1 MKYNFNKHCYYFKYW
16 FYINTINHI
25 ENEDHIAY
33 ILRTMLDDE
42 DDGECI
48 DTLFINENDTRG
60 DLTEVKIQGGKST
73 LLIEQN
79 TKDVP
84 SPHGLSQEPTSTVVF
99 GISTGTETGALLSVP
114 IINDLH
120 QVPRV
125 DEDNKI

>member
-1 MKYNFNKHCYYFKYW
+1 
-16 FYINTINHI
+16 
-25 ENEDHIAY
+25 
-33 ILRTMLDDE
+33 MLDDE

-99 GISTGTETGALLSVP
+99 GISTGTETLASKQNTEINPTSSKGEDIP
-114 IINDLH
+114 WKIIAYVSAEFL
-120 QVPRV
+120 
-125 DEDNKI
+125 K